1 MTQRK
6 GFSLP
11 ELSIILIIISVI
23 IIGVVNVKGDLLNK
37 AKINNIVKLTKISP
51 LIDLDNLAIWLE
63 VGTKDSFKNSEIID
77 GSYLSLW
84 KNIAPNYHHKINFS
98 QAVAI
103 NQPKYIINKNS
114 LPSLSFDGGDY
125 LSAVN
130 IYGHQFT
137 KESQVTIFIVQKYNS
152 PNHSSKIIN
161 WKSTGTNKFT
171 LKSTDSSGNIVWH
184 FANDTISK
192 ISNSDFNDKWNII
205 TLTKDSNNI
214 NIRIN
219 GSLLYSVGASDDFDI
234 TVLSDFNIG
243 TNFNG
248 EIREIAI
255 IKNKILSQEID
266 EIEKYLSRKWDIDL
280 I

>member
-1 MTQRK
+1 MMQK
-6 GFSLP
+6 KAFSLP
-11 ELSIILIIISVI
+11 ELSIILIIISII

-37 AKINNIVKLTKISP
+37 AKINNIIKLTKISP
-51 LIDLDNLAIWLE
+51 LIDLDNLSIWLE
-63 VGTKDSFKNSEIID
+63 VGTKDSFKNSEVID

-98 QAVAI
+98 QTVAI
-103 NQPKYIINKNS
+103 NQPKYIISNNS

-125 LSAVN
+125 LSAAN

-137 KESQVTIFIVQKYNS
+137 KENQATIFIVQKYNS

-161 WKSTGTNKFT
+161 WESTGTNKFT

-205 TLTKDSNNI
+205 TLTKGSNNI

-219 GSLLYSVGASDDFDI
+219 GSLLYSVGVSDDFDI

-255 IKNKILSQEID
+255 IKNKISSQEID

>member
-1 MTQRK
+1 MDNTAK
-6 GFSLP
+6 TSL
-11 ELSIILIIISVI
+11 E
-23 IIGVVNVKGDLLNK
+23 
-37 AKINNIVKLTKISP
+37 
-51 LIDLDNLAIWLE
+51 
-63 VGTKDSFKNSEIID
+63 KDSS
-77 GSYLSLW
+77 
-84 KNIAPNYHHKINFS
+84 
-98 QAVAI
+98 
-103 NQPKYIINKNS
+103 
-114 LPSLSFDGGDY
+114 
-125 LSAVN
+125 
-130 IYGHQFT
+130 
-137 KESQVTIFIVQKYNS
+137 
-152 PNHSSKIIN
+152 
-161 WKSTGTNKFT
+161 
-171 LKSTDSSGNIVWH
+171 DSSGNIVWH